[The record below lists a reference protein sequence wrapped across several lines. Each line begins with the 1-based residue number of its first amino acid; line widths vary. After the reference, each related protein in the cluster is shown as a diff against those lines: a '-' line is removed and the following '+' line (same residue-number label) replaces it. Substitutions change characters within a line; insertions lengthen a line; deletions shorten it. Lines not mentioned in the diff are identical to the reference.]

1 MFHSIVCM
9 KKILLSKEIFA
20 DFTWGHRKRE
30 CFLICILYNNTQY
43 NVKCDIMEKSQLLS
57 GIPGNIEQI
66 LI

>member
-30 CFLICILYNNTQY
+30 CFLIRILHKNTQ
-43 NVKCDIMEKSQLLS
+43 
-57 GIPGNIEQI
+57 
-66 LI
+66 